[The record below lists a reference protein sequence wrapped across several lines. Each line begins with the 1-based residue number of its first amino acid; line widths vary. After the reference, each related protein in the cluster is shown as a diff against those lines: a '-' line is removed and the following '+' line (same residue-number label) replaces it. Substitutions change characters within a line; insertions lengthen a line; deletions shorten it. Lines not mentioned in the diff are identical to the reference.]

1 MDRAA
6 RGTGPA
12 RRGRLRHAALRAAQ
26 ARRHDHELHR
36 VSPHTRAVRPAHPS
50 ADRWRVRIP
59 RRSRARVSRAAG
71 VGHGRRALRH
81 RHLHD
86 DDRGRTACAR
96 RAGVPR
102 SEGARP
108 QGPGGGPRPDVHAGR
123 RHALPSRGGAR
134 NDLARGDRVACRARR
149 RRSRAGRAGG
159 ERGAHVER
167 DREESG
173 LSVSL
178 KEDQL
183 ILITEDDGSLPLR
196 ASSALGFYYHDTQ
209 FLSGYKVRVN
219 GTEPLLLSANTEQ
232 NYVAT
237 FQLMHSEG
245 ATIGTARHS
254 AKTLSIRRTRFL
266 ADGLRERIGI
276 LNANPQPAHITP
288 ALDALNAR
296 YRRFIRGCTSY
307 ETSSETLDEGLIAR
321 SALDLRALLE
331 FHEGGPFPTA
341 GIPWYAV
348 PFGRDALITAYQT
361 LGWNPDLARGTLRL
375 LARYQGQKV
384 DEYTEEEPGKIFHEL
399 RRGELARLGEIPHRP
414 YYGAVDATPLF
425 ALVFAETVKWTADRA
440 LWRELLAAA
449 ERALTWCHGP
459 YGDPDRD
466 GYVEY
471 GARGTALRSQG
482 WKDSS
487 ESLSER
493 DGSWSELPAA
503 LVEVQAYVFAAK
515 RGLADLYALDG
526 DHKRAER
533 LRAEAR
539 ELQEK
544 FERDF
549 WMADEN
555 AYAQALNAKKR
566 QVPAVTSNAAHTLWA
581 GIASPDR
588 ATALVRRLMSPD
600 MYTGWGLRTL
610 SSRYPTYNPMS
621 YHNGSV
627 WPHDSAMAAQGMA
640 RYGFHEEA
648 NEVVSGLIEA
658 GRRFP
663 NSRLPELFCG
673 FQRDLRFSSRP
684 ADYLVSCIPQ
694 AWSAGMIF
702 LNLRTL
708 LGMEPDLLTQRLLM
722 DPALPPWLERIDVR
736 DLRVFGEP
744 LSFRVRRRAG
754 GDKIVGA
761 RGRVVRAGV
770 ASPA

>member
-1 MDRAA
+1 M
-6 RGTGPA
+6 
-12 RRGRLRHAALRAAQ
+12 
-26 ARRHDHELHR
+26 
-36 VSPHTRAVRPAHPS
+36 
-50 ADRWRVRIP
+50 
-59 RRSRARVSRAAG
+59 
-71 VGHGRRALRH
+71 
-81 RHLHD
+81 
-86 DDRGRTACAR
+86 
-96 RAGVPR
+96 
-102 SEGARP
+102 
-108 QGPGGGPRPDVHAGR
+108 
-123 RHALPSRGGAR
+123 
-134 NDLARGDRVACRARR
+134 
-149 RRSRAGRAGG
+149 
-159 ERGAHVER
+159 
-167 DREESG
+167 
-173 LSVSL
+173 
-178 KEDQL
+178 
-183 ILITEDDGSLPLR
+183 
-196 ASSALGFYYHDTQ
+196 
-209 FLSGYKVRVN
+209 
-219 GTEPLLLSANTEQ
+219 LSANTEQ

-245 ATIGTARHS
+245 ATLGTARHS

-276 LNANPQPAHITP
+276 LNANPEPVHIALELEFEASFRDMFSVRGYRDVSLPVAVAVERREAGILLERMGRDGVRRTTEIGMRPAPDRIDGTKMSVERDLAAQQIFTLEISVIP
-288 ALDALNAR
+288 REDGAGEAPSPTRFDDALDALNAR
-296 YRRFIRGCTSY
+296 YRRFIRSCTSY

-348 PFGRDALITAYQT
+348 PFGRDALITAYET
-361 LGWNPDLARGTLRL
+361 LAWNPDLAIGTLRL
-375 LARYQGQKV
+375 LARHQGQKV

-414 YYGAVDATPLF
+414 YYGTVDATPLF

-440 LWRELLAAA
+440 LWRDLLPAA
-449 ERALTWCHGP
+449 ERALTWCDGP
-459 YGDPDRD
+459 YGDPDGD
-466 GYVEY
+466 GYIEY
-471 GARGTALRSQG
+471 GARITGRETPAHVLRSQG

-493 DGSWSELPAA
+493 DGSWTELPAA
-503 LVEVQAYVFAAK
+503 LVEVQAYLFAAK
-515 RGLADLYALDG
+515 RALADLYALDG
-526 DHKRAER
+526 DQKRADR

-539 ELQEK
+539 ELQVK

-549 WMADEN
+549 WMPDEN
-555 AYAQALNAKKR
+555 AYAQALNARKR
-566 QVPAVTSNAAHTLWA
+566 QVPAVTSNAAHALWA
-581 GIASPDR
+581 GIAEPDH
-588 ATALVRRLMSPD
+588 AAALVRRLMSPD
-600 MYTGWGLRTL
+600 MYTGWGIRTL

-627 WPHDSAMAAQGMA
+627 WPHDSAIAAQGIA
-640 RYGFHEEA
+640 RYGFREEA
-648 NEVVSGLIEA
+648 NEVVSGLVEA

-708 LGMEPDLLTQRLLM
+708 LGMEPDVVRQRLVL

-744 LSFRVRRRAG
+744 LAFRVRRRAG

-761 RGRVVRAGV
+761 HGRVTRARD
-770 ASPA
+770 ASLV